1 MIDGKNFF
9 DEPVKSDIRIYEN
22 IWKIETDQGNDYA
35 TGCLLE
41 FLYFKQHYKLIVID
55 FSKQQALDPKE
66 IQQINFT
73 GNLDWAECAKETIL
87 DLSQGTVTVLWKNFC
102 FNKILI

>member
-1 MIDGKNFF
+1 MIDGKNIF
-9 DEPVKSDIRIYEN
+9 DEPVKSDIRTYEN
-22 IWKIETDQGNDYA
+22 A
-35 TGCLLE
+35 TGCLLD
-41 FLYFKQHYKLIVID
+41 FLYFKQHYKLIIID
-55 FSKQQALDPKE
+55 FSKQQALDPKD

-73 GNLDWAECAKETIL
+73 GNLDRAECAKETIL